1 MTGGYVVCILNQW
14 NQYSDSY
21 LVKELSSNQIIN
33 SKLIQYTTVVFY
45 FTSTRL
51 RKSN

>member
-1 MTGGYVVCILNQW
+1 MTDGYVVCILKQS

-33 SKLIQYTTVVFY
+33 SKHIQYTTVVFY